1 MPGKRSSNEDGMS
14 PIACLSMLRTRAPS
28 PGRSSIRPHAP
39 AARLRLKEQPMS
51 NSSARRLAFPVLR
64 VRMSCLVIGIAGI
77 LQPISA
83 FGGDLIDCMQ
93 PNDMPRVIAGC
104 TGLLEANTTHPHVA
118 MVYWRRS
125 MPTQALGD
133 FERDNSSSRSARRR
147 CDSEILELSDRTC
160 HLKLSNHSVPQQE
173 AIT

>member
-1 MPGKRSSNEDGMS
+1 M
-14 PIACLSMLRTRAPS
+14 
-28 PGRSSIRPHAP
+28 
-39 AARLRLKEQPMS
+39 EQPMS
-51 NSSARRLAFPVLR
+51 NSSARRLGFPILR

-125 MPTQALGD
+125 SAYAALGD
-133 FERDNSSSRSARRR
+133 FERAEQDYQRAVAANPKY
-147 CDSEILELSDRTC
+147 
-160 HLKLSNHSVPQQE
+160 LKLSRQDVSPQTE
-173 AIT
+173 H